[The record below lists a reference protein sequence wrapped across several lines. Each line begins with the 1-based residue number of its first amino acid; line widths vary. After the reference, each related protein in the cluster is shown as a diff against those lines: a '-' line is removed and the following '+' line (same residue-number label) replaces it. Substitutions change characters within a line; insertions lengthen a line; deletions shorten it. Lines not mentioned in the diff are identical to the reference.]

1 MIFLIIGCGIDLVK
15 IERIEKII
23 KRWGDN
29 LTSRMFTLLEREYC
43 KKRKS
48 NKYQSYAGKFAAK
61 EALLKA
67 LGLGLRG
74 VNWTEIEISNNE
86 LGQPIIKTSG
96 KLNIIVSKKGVSKYF
111 LTISHTKDYAVAE
124 VILESSAQKA
134 EDRSQKKIVISD

>member
-1 MIFLIIGCGIDLVK
+1 LIIGCGIDLVK

-67 LGLGLRG
+67 LGLGLGG

-124 VILESSAQKA
+124 VILESSAQKS
-134 EDRSQKKIVISD
+134 EENSNK

>member
-67 LGLGLRG
+67 LGLGLGG

-124 VILESSAQKA
+124 VILESSAQKS
-134 EDRSQKKIVISD
+134 EENSNK

>member
-1 MIFLIIGCGIDLVK
+1 MIIGCGIDLVK

-124 VILESSAQKA
+124 VILESSAQKS
-134 EDRSQKKIVISD
+134 EENSNK

>member
-124 VILESSAQKA
+124 VILESSAQKS